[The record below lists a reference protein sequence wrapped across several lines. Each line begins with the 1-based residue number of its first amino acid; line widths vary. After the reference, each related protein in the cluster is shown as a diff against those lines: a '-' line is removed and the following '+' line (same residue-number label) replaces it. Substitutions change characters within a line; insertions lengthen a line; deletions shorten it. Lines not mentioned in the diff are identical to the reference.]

1 MSDVSVLLAGIHDQ
15 ESKRRHR
22 RSEKMWTMPVRALG
36 DGTGESGTGWRR
48 ELIERSDFQE
58 KNLETCKKEDK
69 KDKKIMDDIY
79 YKP

>member
-1 MSDVSVLLAGIHDQ
+1 MSDVSACSPGHGCLRTT
-15 ESKRRHR
+15 RRHR

>member
-1 MSDVSVLLAGIHDQ
+1 
-15 ESKRRHR
+15 
-22 RSEKMWTMPVRALG
+22 MWTMPVRALG

-69 KDKKIMDDIY
+69 KDKKTMDDIY